1 MEELSDP
8 FLDDRVMK
16 KVAPPPRF
24 PLEHQKL
31 FPKKNL
37 PDWKLLKSHLTKE
50 GHLSKPDIIEL
61 TNLFKNIIKNEPY
74 DYSGKIKFEGEYCQA
89 Q

>member
-16 KVAPPPRF
+16 NVAPPPRF
-24 PLEHQKL
+24 PMEHQKL

-37 PDWKLLKSHLTKE
+37 PDWKALKSHLT
-50 GHLSKPDIIEL
+50 
-61 TNLFKNIIKNEPY
+61 
-74 DYSGKIKFEGEYCQA
+74 
-89 Q
+89 